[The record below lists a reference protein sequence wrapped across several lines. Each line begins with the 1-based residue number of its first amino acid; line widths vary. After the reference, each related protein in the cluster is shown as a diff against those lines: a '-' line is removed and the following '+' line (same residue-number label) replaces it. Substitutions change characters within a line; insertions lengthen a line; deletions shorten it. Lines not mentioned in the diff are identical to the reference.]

1 MPYRP
6 PLVPHEIFVADPVDL
21 PVRRAGEEGLV
32 AIVRAELVGTEAGT
46 ASLKA
51 LAADG
56 EVFTAE
62 LAIAGPGIVRV
73 RLSADPDARTRSAG
87 VATLVRPG
95 SDPTGRIEVTD
106 ERIRLHTGPLVAELQ
121 LDPWRLRF
129 LDTDGTVLL
138 AENPGER
145 DISGRV
151 RTLPFGCS
159 TADGERIAWHECFAA
174 ATDEHFVGFGEKF
187 TGLDKRGQRAVMWNY
202 DAFGAESDRSY
213 KNIPFYLSSRGY
225 GIVVD
230 SGAATEFDVCA
241 STHSAVQILVPDNL
255 IDYYVLA
262 GPTPAD
268 VLRRL
273 DTLTSMPA
281 LPPKWAFGSW
291 ISSGFFIDTQE
302 AVLARARRI
311 RADGIPCDV
320 LHLDT
325 YWQTD
330 GHWSDLRWDAER
342 FPDPDGMLAA
352 LAEQGFRVCL
362 WINPYISQFSPDFPE
377 LARRGYFLKCP
388 DGSAYVADVWH
399 GTYPASGILDFTRP
413 EVVAWFG
420 DRLRGLLRQGVA
432 LFKTDFAEGVPADS
446 RAANGMTGVDLHNV
460 YSLLFN
466 DVVSGVT
473 REVNGHG
480 MVWGRS
486 TFLGGQRHSAQWSGD
501 SNCSFPSMGSTLRG
515 GLSHGLSGVP
525 FWSHDAGGFTG
536 RPSPELY
543 VRWCQFGAL
552 SPLVRLHG
560 TTSREP
566 WTFPDFA
573 AQGATAALRL
583 RYTLM
588 PYLYSAAVAA
598 ARTGEP
604 MMRALLLDNPDDP
617 GAWLADQ
624 EYRLGPDLLVAPM
637 TNPDGRRQV
646 YLPVGR
652 WVDWWS
658 GELLDGGGYRRVT
671 RPLARIPLFVAHG
684 ALIATTGAG
693 DTVGSGP
700 FASITLQSWG
710 AESGRTTISD
720 VDGDTLITAV
730 RDGTHF
736 EVTIEGPARV
746 ERIEFAAVDRAEM
759 PHTVTVNGRAATV
772 GAQDGLLVASGW

>member
-6 PLVPHEIFVADPVDL
+6 PLVPHETFVADPVDL
-21 PVRRAGEEGLV
+21 PVRRAGEEGLI
-32 AIVRAELVGTEAGT
+32 AIARAELVSTDAGT

-51 LAADG
+51 VAADDQ
-56 EVFTAE
+56 VFTAE
-62 LAIAGPGIVRV
+62 LSVAGPGIVRV
-73 RLSADPDARTRSAG
+73 RLCADPDARSRSAT
-87 VATLVRPG
+87 AIALVRPG
-95 SDPTGRIEVTD
+95 SDPSGRIEVTN
-106 ERIRLHTGPLVAELQ
+106 ERITVRTGPLVAELQ

-129 LDTDGTVLL
+129 LNADGTELL

-145 DISGRV
+145 DISGRL

-159 TADGERIAWHECFAA
+159 TVDGARIAYHECFGAA
-174 ATDEHFVGFGEKF
+174 ADEHFVGFGEKF

-230 SGAATEFDVCA
+230 SGTATEFDVCA
-241 STHSAVQILVPDNL
+241 STHSAVQIVVPDDL
-255 IDYYVLA
+255 LDYYVLA
-262 GPTPAD
+262 GPTPAE
-268 VLRRL
+268 VLHRL

-291 ISSGFFIDTQE
+291 ISSGFFIDTQQ
-302 AVLARARRI
+302 AVLERARRI

-330 GHWSDLRWDAER
+330 GHWSNLRWDAER
-342 FPDPDGMLAA
+342 FPDPEGMLAT
-352 LAEQGFRVCL
+352 LTGQGFRVCL
-362 WINPYISQFSPDFPE
+362 WINPYISQFSPEFRD
-377 LARRGYFLKCP
+377 LGQRGWFLKCP
-388 DGSAYVADVWH
+388 DGNPYIADVWH
-399 GTYPASGILDFTRP
+399 GTFPASGILDFTNP
-413 EVVAWFG
+413 EVVTWFS
-420 DRLRGLLRQGVA
+420 DRLRALLSQGVA

-446 RAANGMTGVDLHNV
+446 RAANGMTGIDLHNV

-466 DVVSGVT
+466 DLVSDVT

-480 MVWGRS
+480 LVWGRS

-536 RPSPELY
+536 SPSPDLY

-560 TTSREP
+560 TTTREP
-566 WTFPDFA
+566 WKFPEPA
-573 AQGATAALRL
+573 AKAATAALRL

-588 PYLYSAAVAA
+588 PYIYSAAVAA

-604 MMRALLLDNPDDP
+604 MMRALLLDDPDDP

-637 TNPDGRRQV
+637 TNPEGRRQV
-646 YLPVGR
+646 YLPAGR

-658 GELLDGGGYRRVT
+658 GEVLDGGGYRRVR
-671 RPLARIPLFVAHG
+671 RPLEQIPLFVRHD
-684 ALIATTGAG
+684 ALIPTTEAG
-693 DTVGSGP
+693 DTVGSAP
-700 FASITLQSWG
+700 FAGITLQSWG
-710 AESGRTTISD
+710 AGSASTTIRD
-720 VDGDTLITAV
+720 VDGDTQVTAV
-730 RDGTHF
+730 REGARF
-736 EVTIEGPARV
+736 AVTVDGPARV
-746 ERIEFAAVDRAEM
+746 ELIEFAAVDRAEM
-759 PHTVTVNGRAATV
+759 PREVTVNGRAASI
-772 GAQDGLLVASGW
+772 GARDGLMVASGW